1 MTTFMSFHPDIELSR
16 GKCAQIAGC
25 SLCLQAMAG
34 PSEIFVFKDALIVL
48 GTAAVVAPVVHR
60 LKISPVLGFLVVGA
74 ALGPF
79 GLGRLAEHSRA
90 IAWLTVTGERQIAF
104 IADLGIVFLLFFI
117 GLELSMRRLITMRRL
132 VFGLGGLQ
140 STLSTVVI
148 SLAAVWLGQPPA
160 AALII
165 GACLALS
172 STAIVMELLSGQRRM
187 MSTTGR
193 TSFAI
198 LLAQDLAVV
207 PLLFLISALG
217 GHSEGNVA
225 QGIVI
230 ALIEAVV
237 AIGIIALV
245 GRLVLKPLFRLAAST
260 DNPEFFMAATLLI
273 AVGSGVIAAYAGLSM
288 ALGAFIAGL
297 LLAETE
303 YRRAVEAMIDPF
315 RGLLLGVFFF
325 SVGMHIDL
333 SFIWREPL
341 LVIGGFAAMMIAK
354 SVLIAPLCRL
364 FGVPWAA
371 SVETA
376 LLLAPGGEFAFIGIG
391 LATQFGLIDAGIAA
405 ALLAVVSLTMATLP
419 FVSLIARRAAQR
431 VARDAPATALPPD
444 DHAKRVIVVGHG
456 RVGQLVCDMLDRH
469 QIPYIAADRD
479 APRVERWRKLGR
491 PVYFGDASNPLF
503 LQRCGIDEAVGVI
516 VTIDTA
522 AVDDVVRAVR
532 ARRPDVM
539 IVARAHDAQHARH
552 LYTLA
557 VTDTVPET
565 IEASLQ
571 LAESAL
577 VGIGVPMGLV
587 IASIHERRE
596 QFRHELQAAAGG
608 TASMT
613 EQIRRARRDR
623 AAKT

>member
-1 MTTFMSFHPDIELSR
+1 
-16 GKCAQIAGC
+16 
-25 SLCLQAMAG
+25 MAG
-34 PSEIFVFKDALIVL
+34 PSDIYAFKDALIVL

-74 ALGPF
+74 ALGPY
-79 GLGRLAEHSRA
+79 GLGRLADYSRA
-90 IAWLTVTGERQIAF
+90 IDWLTVTGERQIAF

-117 GLELSMRRLITMRRL
+117 GLELSMRRMITMRRL

-140 STLSTVVI
+140 VVLSALAI
-148 SLAAVWLGQPPA
+148 SLAAFWLGQPAA

-165 GACLALS
+165 GTCLALS

-217 GHSEGNVA
+217 GQSEGSVVQGVIVA
-225 QGIVI
+225 VVEALLAVAVI
-230 ALIEAVV
+230 AV
-237 AIGIIALV
+237 V
-245 GRLVLKPLFRLAAST
+245 GRVILKPLFRLAAST

-273 AVGSGVIAAYAGLSM
+273 AVGSGVIAAFAGLSM

-333 SFIWREPL
+333 SFIWREPV
-341 LVIGGFAAMMIAK
+341 LVIGGFVAMM
-354 SVLIAPLCRL
+354 VLKTTLLVPLCRL
-364 FGVPWAA
+364 FGVSWAA
-371 SVETA
+371 SVETG

-391 LATQFGLIDAGIAA
+391 LAAQFGLVESGVAAGV
-405 ALLAVVSLTMATLP
+405 LAVVSLTMGTLP
-419 FVSLIARRAAQR
+419 FVSLFARRTAQR
-431 VARDAPATALPPD
+431 VAKQATGNAPAPQLPPS

-456 RVGQLVCDMLDRH
+456 RVGQLVCDLLDKH
-469 QIPYIAADRD
+469 EISYIAADRD
-479 APRVERWRKLGR
+479 AARVERWRKLGR
-491 PVYFGDASNPLF
+491 AVYFGDASNPLF
-503 LQRCGIDEAVGVI
+503 LQRCGIDEATGVI

-532 ARRPDVM
+532 ARRSDVM

-577 VGIGVPMGLV
+577 VGLGVPMGLV

-596 QFRHELQAAAGG
+596 LVRNELQAAAGG

-613 EQIRRARRDR
+613 EQIRRARRD
-623 AAKT
+623 KVGKP

>member
-1 MTTFMSFHPDIELSR
+1 
-16 GKCAQIAGC
+16 
-25 SLCLQAMAG
+25 MAG
-34 PSEIFVFKDALIVL
+34 TNELFVFKDVLILL

-60 LKISPVLGFLVVGA
+60 LKISPVLGFLLVGA
-74 ALGPF
+74 TLGPH

-90 IAWLTVTGERQIAF
+90 IDWLTVTGERQIAF

-117 GLELSMRRLITMRRL
+117 GLELSMRRLLTMRRL

-140 STLSTVVI
+140 I
-148 SLAAVWLGQPPA
+148 FLAALAIGLGALWLGQPGA

-165 GACLALS
+165 GFCLALS

-193 TSFAI
+193 TSFAV

-207 PLLFLISALG
+207 PLLFLIGVLG
-217 GHSEGNVA
+217 GHEEGSSVV
-225 QGIVI
+225 QG
-230 ALIEAVV
+230 AVV
-237 AIGIIALV
+237 AVVEAALAIGAIAVV
-245 GRLVLKPLFRLAAST
+245 GRVVLKPLFRLAAGT
-260 DNPEFFMAATLLI
+260 DNPEFFLAATLLI
-273 AVGSGVIAAYAGLSM
+273 SVGSGVVAAYAGLSM

-333 SFIWREPL
+333 GFIWHQPL
-341 LVIGGFAAMMIAK
+341 LVAAAFVGMIVAK
-354 SVLIAPLCRL
+354 TVLLAPLCRL

-371 SVETA
+371 SVETS

-391 LATQFGLIDAGIAA
+391 LAAQVGLVAGDVAA
-405 ALLAVVSLTMATLP
+405 GVLAVVSLTMATLP
-419 FVSLIARRAAQR
+419 FVALFARRAGHAFAKQASSDP
-431 VARDAPATALPPD
+431 VFTVLPPD
-444 DHAKRVIVVGHG
+444 DHARRVIVVGHG
-456 RVGQLVCDMLDRH
+456 RVGQLVCDLLEKH
-469 QIPYIAADRD
+469 AIAYIACDRD
-479 APRVERWRKLGR
+479 TVLVERWRRLGR
-491 PVYFGDASNPLF
+491 PLYFGDASNPLF
-503 LQRCGIDEAVGVI
+503 LRRCGVDEAVGVI
-516 VTIDTA
+516 VTLDTA
-522 AVDDVVRAVR
+522 AVDDVVKAVR

-552 LYTLA
+552 LYTLG

-577 VGIGVPMGLV
+577 VGLGVPMGLV

-596 QFRHELQAAAGG
+596 TVRRELQAAAGS
-608 TASMT
+608 AAVLT
-613 EQIRRARRDR
+613 EQIRQARRDR
-623 AAKT
+623 AARP

>member
-1 MTTFMSFHPDIELSR
+1 MLR
-16 GKCAQIAGC
+16 
-25 SLCLQAMAG
+25 AMAG
-34 PSEIFVFKDALIVL
+34 TNELFVFKDVLILL

-60 LKISPVLGFLVVGA
+60 LKISPVLGFLLVGA
-74 ALGPF
+74 TLGPH

-90 IAWLTVTGERQIAF
+90 IDWLTVTGERQIAF

-117 GLELSMRRLITMRRL
+117 GLELSMRRLLTMRRL

-140 STLSTVVI
+140 I
-148 SLAAVWLGQPPA
+148 FLAALAIGLGALWLGQPGA

-165 GACLALS
+165 GFCLALS

-193 TSFAI
+193 TSFAV

-207 PLLFLISALG
+207 PLLFLIGVLG
-217 GHSEGNVA
+217 GHEEGSSVV
-225 QGIVI
+225 QG
-230 ALIEAVV
+230 AVV
-237 AIGIIALV
+237 AVVEAALAIGAIAVV
-245 GRLVLKPLFRLAAST
+245 GRVVLKPLFRLAAGT

-273 AVGSGVIAAYAGLSM
+273 SVGSGVVAAYAGLSM

-333 SFIWREPL
+333 GFIWHQPL
-341 LVIGGFAAMMIAK
+341 LVAAAFVGMIVAK
-354 SVLIAPLCRL
+354 TVLLAPLCRL

-371 SVETA
+371 SVETS

-391 LATQFGLIDAGIAA
+391 LAAQVGLVAGDVAA
-405 ALLAVVSLTMATLP
+405 GVLAVVSLTMATLP
-419 FVSLIARRAAQR
+419 FVALFARRAGHAFAKQASSDP
-431 VARDAPATALPPD
+431 VFTVLPPD
-444 DHAKRVIVVGHG
+444 DHARRVIVVGHG
-456 RVGQLVCDMLDRH
+456 RVGQLVCDLLEKH
-469 QIPYIAADRD
+469 AIAYIACDRD
-479 APRVERWRKLGR
+479 TVLVERWRRLGR
-491 PVYFGDASNPLF
+491 PLYFGDASNPLF
-503 LQRCGIDEAVGVI
+503 LRRCGVDEAVGVI
-516 VTIDTA
+516 VTLDTA
-522 AVDDVVRAVR
+522 AVDDVVKAVR

-552 LYTLA
+552 LYTLG

-577 VGIGVPMGLV
+577 VGLGVPMGLV

-596 QFRHELQAAAGG
+596 TVRRELQAAAGS
-608 TASMT
+608 AAVLT
-613 EQIRRARRDR
+613 EQIRQARRDR
-623 AAKT
+623 AARP

>member
-1 MTTFMSFHPDIELSR
+1 MLR
-16 GKCAQIAGC
+16 
-25 SLCLQAMAG
+25 AMAG
-34 PSEIFVFKDALIVL
+34 TTEIFVFKDALIVL

-60 LKISPVLGFLVVGA
+60 LKISPILGFLVVGA
-74 ALGPF
+74 ALGPH
-79 GLGRLAEHSRA
+79 GLGRLAEYSRA
-90 IAWLTVTGERQIAF
+90 IDWFTVTGERQIAF

-117 GLELSMRRLITMRRL
+117 GLELSMRRLLTMRRL

-140 STLSTVVI
+140 VLLTALPI
-148 SLAAVWLGQPPA
+148 GLGAWWLGQPAA

-165 GACLALS
+165 GTCLALS

-207 PLLFLISALG
+207 PLLLLISALG
-217 GHSEGNVA
+217 GHEAGASVM
-225 QGIVI
+225 QGVVLALVEAVI
-230 ALIEAVV
+230 AIGVI
-237 AIGIIALV
+237 AIV
-245 GRLVLKPLFRLAAST
+245 GRVVLKPLFRLASGT

-273 AVGSGVIAAYAGLSM
+273 SVGSGVIAAYAGLSM

-333 SFIWREPL
+333 GFIWREPL
-341 LVIGGFAAMMIAK
+341 LVAGAFVGMIMAK
-354 SVLIAPLCRL
+354 TVLLAPLCRL
-364 FGVPWAA
+364 FGVSWAA
-371 SVETA
+371 SVETS

-391 LATQFGLIDAGIAA
+391 LAVQVGLVKGDAA
-405 ALLAVVSLTMATLP
+405 AGVLAVVSLTMALLP
-419 FVSLIARRAAQR
+419 FVALFARRAGHRFAKE
-431 VARDAPATALPPD
+431 VSPDPLFTVLPPD
-444 DHAKRVIVVGHG
+444 DHAKRVLVVGHG
-456 RVGQLVCDMLDRH
+456 RVGQLVCDLLEKHD
-469 QIPYIAADRD
+469 IAYIAADRD
-479 APRVERWRKLGR
+479 TALVERWRTLGR
-491 PVYFGDASNPLF
+491 PLYYGDAANPLF
-503 LQRCGIDEAVGVI
+503 LKRCGIDEALGVI
-516 VTIDTA
+516 VTLDTA

-552 LYTLA
+552 LYTLR

-577 VGIGVPMGLV
+577 VGLGVPMGLV
-587 IASIHERRE
+587 IATIHERRE
-596 QFRHELQAAAGG
+596 AVRHELQAAAGS
-608 TASMT
+608 TSSIT
-613 EQIRRARRDR
+613 ERIRQARRDR
-623 AAKT
+623 PSRS

>member
-1 MTTFMSFHPDIELSR
+1 ML
-16 GKCAQIAGC
+16 
-25 SLCLQAMAG
+25 LAMAG
-34 PSEIFVFKDALIVL
+34 TSELFVFKDVLILL

-60 LKISPVLGFLVVGA
+60 LKISPVLGFLLVGA
-74 ALGPF
+74 VLGPH

-90 IAWLTVTGERQIAF
+90 VDWFTVTGERQIAF

-117 GLELSMRRLITMRRL
+117 GLELSMRRLLTMRRL

-140 STLSTVVI
+140 I
-148 SLAAVWLGQPPA
+148 FLAALAIGLGALWLGQPGA

-165 GACLALS
+165 GFCLALS

-193 TSFAI
+193 TSFAV

-217 GHSEGNVA
+217 GHQQGSSLVEGAFLAAVEA
-225 QGIVI
+225 
-230 ALIEAVV
+230 AL
-237 AIGIIALV
+237 AIGAIAVV
-245 GRLVLKPLFRLAAST
+245 GRLVLKPLFRLAAGT
-260 DNPEFFMAATLLI
+260 DNPEFFMAATLLMS
-273 AVGSGVIAAYAGLSM
+273 VGSGVVTAYAGLSM

-333 SFIWREPL
+333 AFIWHQPL
-341 LVIGGFAAMMIAK
+341 LVAAAFVGMIVAK
-354 SVLIAPLCRL
+354 TVLLAPLCRL

-371 SVETA
+371 SVETS

-391 LATQFGLIDAGIAA
+391 LAAQVGLVAADVAAGV
-405 ALLAVVSLTMATLP
+405 LAVVSLTMATLP
-419 FVSLIARRAAQR
+419 FIALFARRAGHAFAKE
-431 VARDAPATALPPD
+431 VSADPVFTVLPPS

-456 RVGQLVCDMLDRH
+456 RVGQLVCDLLEKHD
-469 QIPYIAADRD
+469 IAYIAADRD
-479 APRVERWRKLGR
+479 TALVGRWRQLGR
-491 PVYFGDASNPLF
+491 PLYYGDASKPLF
-503 LQRCGIDEAVGVI
+503 LQRCGVDEALGVI
-516 VTIDTA
+516 VTLDTA

-552 LYTLA
+552 LYTLG

-577 VGIGVPMGLV
+577 VGLGVPMGLV

-596 QFRHELQAAAGG
+596 TVRRELQAAAGS
-608 TASMT
+608 AAALT
-613 EQIRRARRDR
+613 EQIRQARRDR
-623 AAKT
+623 AARP

>member
-1 MTTFMSFHPDIELSR
+1 
-16 GKCAQIAGC
+16 
-25 SLCLQAMAG
+25 MAG
-34 PSEIFVFKDALIVL
+34 PAEIFVFKDALIVL
-48 GTAAVVAPVVHR
+48 GTAAIVAPVVHR
-60 LKISPVLGFLVVGA
+60 LKISPILGFLVVGA
-74 ALGPF
+74 LLGPY
-79 GLGRLAEHSRA
+79 GLGQLADYSRA
-90 IAWLTVTGERQIAF
+90 IDWLTVTGEKQIAF

-117 GLELSMRRLITMRRL
+117 GLELSMRRMITMRRL

-140 STLSTVVI
+140 VGLTAITLSLGALWI
-148 SLAAVWLGQPPA
+148 GQPPA

-165 GACLALS
+165 GAFLALS

-198 LLAQDLAVV
+198 LIAQDLAVV

-217 GHSEGNVA
+217 GNSEGSVV
-225 QGIVI
+225 QGVVI
-230 ALIEAVV
+230 ALVEAAIAVGVIAVV
-237 AIGIIALV
+237 
-245 GRLVLKPLFRLAAST
+245 GRVVLKPLFRLAAGT

-273 AVGSGVIAAYAGLSM
+273 AVGSGVIASAAGLSM

-333 SFIWREPL
+333 GFIWREPL
-341 LVIGGFAAMMIAK
+341 LVAGGFLAMIVAK
-354 SVLIAPLCRL
+354 TLLLAPLCRL
-364 FGVPWAA
+364 FGVPW
-371 SVETA
+371 STSMETS

-391 LATQFGLIDAGIAA
+391 LATQLGLVDSGIAA
-405 ALLAVVSLTMATLP
+405 GVLAVVSLTMGTLP
-419 FVSLIARRAAQR
+419 FIALAARRIHKKL
-431 VARDAPATALPPD
+431 DAEAPSSRPSSTLLPPD
-444 DHAKRVIVVGHG
+444 DHTKRVIVVGHG
-456 RVGQLVCDMLDRH
+456 RVGQLVCDLLDKH
-469 QIPYIAADRD
+469 KIPYLATDKDVAL
-479 APRVERWRKLGR
+479 VERWHNLGR
-491 PVYFGDASNPLF
+491 PIYYGDASNPIY
-503 LQRCGIDEAVGVI
+503 LQRCGIDEAAGVI

-522 AVDDVVRAVR
+522 VVDDVVRAVR

-552 LYTLA
+552 LYTLD

-571 LAESAL
+571 LAETAL
-577 VGIGVPMGLV
+577 VGLGVPMGLV

-596 QFRHELQAAAGG
+596 TVRRELQSAAG
-608 TASMT
+608 TTSLLT
-613 EQIRRARRDR
+613 EQIRQARQSARRDR
-623 AAKT
+623 KPKS

>member
-1 MTTFMSFHPDIELSR
+1 
-16 GKCAQIAGC
+16 
-25 SLCLQAMAG
+25 MAG
-34 PSEIFVFKDALIVL
+34 PSDIYVFKDALIVL

-60 LKISPVLGFLVVGA
+60 LKISPVLGFMVVGA
-74 ALGPF
+74 ALGPY
-79 GLGRLAEHSRA
+79 GLGRLADFSRA
-90 IAWLTVTGERQIAF
+90 IDWMTVTGERQIAF

-117 GLELSMRRLITMRRL
+117 GLELSMRRMITMRRL

-140 STLSTVVI
+140 VVLSAIVI
-148 SLAAVWLGQPPA
+148 SLAALWLGQPAA

-165 GACLALS
+165 GTCLALS

-217 GHSEGNVA
+217 GHSEGSVIQGVVVA
-225 QGIVI
+225 VVEAVLAVAVI
-230 ALIEAVV
+230 AV
-237 AIGIIALV
+237 V

-273 AVGSGVIAAYAGLSM
+273 AVGSGVIAAFAGLSM

-333 SFIWREPL
+333 SFIWREPV
-341 LVIGGFAAMMIAK
+341 LVIGGFLAMMVAK
-354 SVLIAPLCRL
+354 TLLLVPLCRF

-371 SVETA
+371 SVETS

-391 LATQFGLIDAGIAA
+391 LASQFGLVQPGVAAGV
-405 ALLAVVSLTMATLP
+405 LAVVSLTMGTLP
-419 FVSLIARRAAQR
+419 FVSLFARRAAQR
-431 VARDAPATALPPD
+431 VAKQVTGDAPATPLPPA

-456 RVGQLVCDMLDRH
+456 RVGQLVCDLLDRH
-469 QIPYIAADRD
+469 QISYIAADHD
-479 APRVERWRKLGR
+479 AVRVERWRKLGR
-491 PVYFGDASNPLF
+491 PVYFGDASNSLF
-503 LQRCGIDEAVGVI
+503 LQRCGIDEATGVI

-577 VGIGVPMGLV
+577 VGLGVPMGLV

-596 QFRHELQAAAGG
+596 QVRNELQAAAGG
-608 TASMT
+608 TGSMSAR
-613 EQIRRARRDR
+613 IRDARREK
-623 AAKT
+623 AAKP

>member
-1 MTTFMSFHPDIELSR
+1 
-16 GKCAQIAGC
+16 
-25 SLCLQAMAG
+25 MAG
-34 PSEIFVFKDALIVL
+34 PSDIYVFKDALIVL

-74 ALGPF
+74 ALGPH
-79 GLGRLAEHSRA
+79 GLGRLADYSRA
-90 IAWLTVTGERQIAF
+90 IDWLTVTGERQIAF

-117 GLELSMRRLITMRRL
+117 GLELSMRRMITMRRL

-140 STLSTVVI
+140 VVLSAIVI
-148 SLAAVWLGQPPA
+148 SLAALWLGQPAA

-165 GACLALS
+165 GTCLALS

-217 GHSEGNVA
+217 GHSEGSVV
-225 QGIVI
+225 QGVI
-230 ALIEAVV
+230 IAVV
-237 AIGIIALV
+237 EAAVAVAVIALV
-245 GRLVLKPLFRLAAST
+245 GRVVLKPLFRLAAST

-273 AVGSGVIAAYAGLSM
+273 AVGSGVIAAFAGLSM

-333 SFIWREPL
+333 SFIWREPV
-341 LVIGGFAAMMIAK
+341 LVIGGFIAMMIAK
-354 SVLIAPLCRL
+354 TVLLVPLCRL

-371 SVETA
+371 SVEA
-376 LLLAPGGEFAFIGIG
+376 SLLLAPGGEFAFIGIG
-391 LATQFGLIDAGIAA
+391 LAVQVGLVEPGVAAGV
-405 ALLAVVSLTMATLP
+405 LAVVSLTMGTLP
-419 FVSLIARRAAQR
+419 FVSLFARRAAQR
-431 VARDAPATALPPD
+431 VAQQVTGDGPATQLPPAD
-444 DHAKRVIVVGHG
+444 QAKRVIVVGHG
-456 RVGQLVCDMLDRH
+456 RVGQLVCDLLDKH
-469 QIPYIAADRD
+469 EISYIAADRD
-479 APRVERWRKLGR
+479 AVRVERWRKLGR
-491 PVYFGDASNPLF
+491 AVYFGDASNSLF
-503 LQRCGIDEAVGVI
+503 LQRCGLDEATGVI

-577 VGIGVPMGLV
+577 VGLGVPMGLV

-596 QFRHELQAAAGG
+596 LVRNELQAAAGG

-613 EQIRRARRDR
+613 DQIRRARRDK
-623 AAKT
+623 AAKP

>member
-1 MTTFMSFHPDIELSR
+1 MLVV
-16 GKCAQIAGC
+16 
-25 SLCLQAMAG
+25 MAG
-34 PSEIFVFKDALIVL
+34 SNEIVVFKDALILL
-48 GTAAVVAPVVHR
+48 GTAAVVAPIVHR
-60 LKISPVLGFLVVGA
+60 LKVSPVLGFLVVGA
-74 ALGPF
+74 ALGPH

-90 IAWLTVTGERQIAF
+90 IDWLTVTGERQIAF

-117 GLELSMRRLITMRRL
+117 GLEVSMRRLLTMRRL
-132 VFGLGGLQ
+132 VFALGGLQ
-140 STLSTVVI
+140 TSLTAVGI
-148 SLAAVWLGQPPA
+148 SLAALWLGQPPA

-193 TSFAI
+193 TSFSI

-207 PLLFLISALG
+207 PLLLLIGALSG
-217 GHSEGNVA
+217 QVGSSVL
-225 QGIVI
+225 QGIAV
-230 ALIEAVV
+230 ALIEAAV
-237 AIGIIALV
+237 AIGVIAV
-245 GRLVLKPLFRLAAST
+245 IGRLVLKPLFRLAAGT

-325 SVGMHIDL
+325 SVGMHVDL
-333 SFIWREPL
+333 GFIWREPL
-341 LVIGGFAAMMIAK
+341 MVAAAFFAMIVGK
-354 SVLIAPLCRL
+354 TILLAPLCRF

-371 SVETA
+371 SIETS

-391 LATQFGLIDAGIAA
+391 LATQFHLVDGDVAAGV
-405 ALLAVVSLTMATLP
+405 LAVVSLTMMTLP
-419 FVSLIARRAAQR
+419 FIALLARRAGR
-431 VARDAPATALPPD
+431 RLENTTPSDPLITEPPPE
-444 DHAKRVIVVGHG
+444 DHARRVIVVGHG
-456 RVGQLVCDMLDRH
+456 RVGQLVCDLLEQH
-469 QIPYIAADRD
+469 QLAYFATDRD
-479 APRVERWRKLGR
+479 AAVVQRWRRLGR
-491 PVYFGDASNPLF
+491 PIFYGDASNPLF
-503 LQRCGIDEAVGVI
+503 LKSCGLDEATGVI
-516 VTIDTA
+516 VTLDTA
-522 AVDDVVRAVR
+522 VVDDVVRAVR

-552 LYTLA
+552 LYTLG

-577 VGIGVPMGLV
+577 VGLGVPMGLV

-596 QFRHELQAAAGG
+596 KVRRELQAAAG
-608 TASMT
+608 TASLLT
-613 EQIRRARRDR
+613 EQIRQARQTARHDR
-623 AAKT
+623 PPKS

>member
-1 MTTFMSFHPDIELSR
+1 MFAP
-16 GKCAQIAGC
+16 
-25 SLCLQAMAG
+25 MAG

-48 GTAAVVAPVVHR
+48 GTAAIVAPVVHR

-74 ALGPF
+74 LLGPY
-79 GLGRLAEHSRA
+79 GLGQLADYSRA
-90 IAWLTVTGERQIAF
+90 IDWLTVTGEKQIAF

-117 GLELSMRRLITMRRL
+117 GMELSMRRMITMRRL
-132 VFGLGGLQ
+132 VFGLGMSQVIL
-140 STLSTVVI
+140 TALVI
-148 SLAAVWLGQPPA
+148 SLGALWLGQPPA

-165 GACLALS
+165 GSCLALS

-193 TSFAI
+193 TSFTI

-217 GHSEGNVA
+217 GHSEGAVLQGVVVA
-225 QGIVI
+225 LVEAFVAVGVI
-230 ALIEAVV
+230 AV
-237 AIGIIALV
+237 V

-273 AVGSGVIAAYAGLSM
+273 AVGSGVIASAAGLSM

-333 SFIWREPL
+333 GFIWREPL
-341 LVIGGFAAMMIAK
+341 LVAGGFLAMIVAK
-354 SVLIAPLCRL
+354 TLLLAPLCRL
-364 FGVPWAA
+364 FGVPW
-371 SVETA
+371 STSMETS

-391 LATQFGLIDAGIAA
+391 LATQLRLIDSGVAAGV
-405 ALLAVVSLTMATLP
+405 LAVVSLTMGTLP
-419 FVSLIARRAAQR
+419 FVALAARRIHKR
-431 VARDAPATALPPD
+431 LDAEAPSRPSSTVLPPD
-444 DHAKRVIVVGHG
+444 DHTKRVIVVGHG
-456 RVGQLVCDMLDRH
+456 RVGQLVCDLLDKH
-469 QIPYIAADRD
+469 EIAYLATDKD
-479 APRVERWRKLGR
+479 VALVERWRNLGR
-491 PVYFGDASNPLF
+491 PIYYGDASNPIY
-503 LQRCGIDEAVGVI
+503 LQRCGIDEATGVI

-522 AVDDVVRAVR
+522 VVDDVVR

-552 LYTLA
+552 LYTLR

-577 VGIGVPMGLV
+577 VGLGVPMGLV

-596 QFRHELQAAAGG
+596 TVRQELQAAAG
-608 TASMT
+608 TASLLT
-613 EQIRRARRDR
+613 EQIRLARRTARRDR
-623 AAKT
+623 NSKS

>member
-1 MTTFMSFHPDIELSR
+1 
-16 GKCAQIAGC
+16 
-25 SLCLQAMAG
+25 MAG
-34 PSEIFVFKDALIVL
+34 PADIYAFKDALIVL

-74 ALGPF
+74 ALGPY
-79 GLGRLAEHSRA
+79 GLGRLADYSRA
-90 IAWLTVTGERQIAF
+90 IDWLTVTGEKQIAF

-117 GLELSMRRLITMRRL
+117 GLELSMRRMITMRRL

-140 STLSTVVI
+140 VVLSALVI
-148 SLAAVWLGQPPA
+148 GMAAFWLGQPAA

-165 GACLALS
+165 GTCLALS

-207 PLLFLISALG
+207 PLLFLVSALG
-217 GHSEGNVA
+217 GHSEGSII
-225 QGIVI
+225 QGVVV
-230 ALIEAVV
+230 AVV
-237 AIGIIALV
+237 EALLAIAVIALV
-245 GRLVLKPLFRLAAST
+245 GRVILKPLFRLAAST

-273 AVGSGVIAAYAGLSM
+273 AVGSGVIAAFAGLSM

-333 SFIWREPL
+333 SFIWREPV
-341 LVIGGFAAMMIAK
+341 LVLGGFAAMM
-354 SVLIAPLCRL
+354 VLKTALLVPLCRL
-364 FGVPWAA
+364 FGISWAA
-371 SVETA
+371 SVETG

-391 LATQFGLIDAGIAA
+391 LAAQLGLVDPGVAAGV
-405 ALLAVVSLTMATLP
+405 LAVVSLTMGTLP
-419 FVSLIARRAAQR
+419 FVSLFARRAAQR
-431 VARDAPATALPPD
+431 VAQQVTGDAPATQLPPS
-444 DHAKRVIVVGHG
+444 DHARRVIVVGHG
-456 RVGQLVCDMLDRH
+456 RVGQLVCDQLEKH
-469 QIPYIAADRD
+469 GISYIAADRD
-479 APRVERWRKLGR
+479 AARVERWRKLGR
-491 PVYFGDASNPLF
+491 PVYFGDASNALF
-503 LQRCGIDEAVGVI
+503 LQRCGIDEATGVI
-516 VTIDTA
+516 VTLDTA

-532 ARRPDVM
+532 ARRTDVM
-539 IVARAHDAQHARH
+539 IVARAHDAEHARH

-557 VTDTVPET
+557 VTDAVPET

-577 VGIGVPMGLV
+577 VGLGVPMGLV

-596 QFRHELQAAAGG
+596 QVRNELQAAAGG

-613 EQIRRARRDR
+613 EQIRRARRD
-623 AAKT
+623 KVGKP

>member
-1 MTTFMSFHPDIELSR
+1 
-16 GKCAQIAGC
+16 
-25 SLCLQAMAG
+25 MAG
-34 PSEIFVFKDALIVL
+34 PSDIYVFKDALIVL
-48 GTAAVVAPVVHR
+48 GTAAVVAPVVKR
-60 LKISPVLGFLVVGA
+60 LRISPVLGFLVVGA
-74 ALGPF
+74 ALGPH
-79 GLGRLAEHSRA
+79 GLGRLADYSRA
-90 IAWLTVTGERQIAF
+90 IDWLTVTGEKQIAF

-140 STLSTVVI
+140 VVLSAAVI
-148 SLAAVWLGQPPA
+148 SLVALWLGQPAA

-165 GACLALS
+165 GSCLALS

-207 PLLFLISALG
+207 PLLFLVSALG
-217 GHSEGNVA
+217 GHSEGSVVQGVIVA
-225 QGIVI
+225 LVEAILAIAVI
-230 ALIEAVV
+230 AM
-237 AIGIIALV
+237 V

-273 AVGSGVIAAYAGLSM
+273 AVGSGVIASLAGLSM

-333 SFIWREPL
+333 SFIWREPV
-341 LVIGGFAAMMIAK
+341 LVIGGFMAMMAAK
-354 SVLIAPLCRL
+354 TALLVPLCRL
-364 FGVPWAA
+364 FGVPWAG
-371 SVETA
+371 SVETG

-391 LATQFGLIDAGIAA
+391 LAAQFNLVDPGVAAGV
-405 ALLAVVSLTMATLP
+405 LAVVSLTMGTLP
-419 FVSLIARRAAQR
+419 FVSLFARRAAQR
-431 VARDAPATALPPD
+431 VAKQVTGDAPATQLPPS

-456 RVGQLVCDMLDRH
+456 RVGQLVCDLLDKH
-469 QIPYIAADRD
+469 EISYIAADRD
-479 APRVERWRKLGR
+479 AARVERWRKLGR
-491 PVYFGDASNPLF
+491 PVYFGDASNSLF
-503 LQRCGIDEAVGVI
+503 LQRCGIDEATGVI

-539 IVARAHDAQHARH
+539 IVARAHDAQHALH

-577 VGIGVPMGLV
+577 VGLGVPMGLV

-596 QFRHELQAAAGG
+596 QVRNELQAAAGG
-608 TASMT
+608 TGSMT
-613 EQIRRARRDR
+613 AQIRRARRE
-623 AAKT
+623 KGVKQ

>member
-1 MTTFMSFHPDIELSR
+1 
-16 GKCAQIAGC
+16 
-25 SLCLQAMAG
+25 MAG
-34 PSEIFVFKDALIVL
+34 PSDIYVFKDALIVL

-74 ALGPF
+74 ALGPH
-79 GLGRLAEHSRA
+79 GLGRLADYSRA
-90 IAWLTVTGERQIAF
+90 IDWLTVTGERQIAF

-117 GLELSMRRLITMRRL
+117 GLELSMRRLVTMRRL
-132 VFGLGGLQ
+132 VFGLGGAQ
-140 STLSTVVI
+140 VVLSAAVI
-148 SLAAVWLGQPPA
+148 SLVALWLGQPA
-160 AALII
+160 AASLII
-165 GACLALS
+165 GTCLALS

-217 GHSEGNVA
+217 GHSEGSVVQGVIVA
-225 QGIVI
+225 MV
-230 ALIEAVV
+230 EAVLAV
-237 AIGIIALV
+237 AVIALV
-245 GRLVLKPLFRLAAST
+245 GRLVLKPLFRLAANT

-273 AVGSGVIAAYAGLSM
+273 AVGSGVIAAFAGLSM

-333 SFIWREPL
+333 GFIWREPV
-341 LVIGGFAAMMIAK
+341 LVIGGFIAMMMAK
-354 SVLIAPLCRL
+354 TALLVPLCRL

-371 SVETA
+371 SVETS

-391 LATQFGLIDAGIAA
+391 LAAQFGLVEPGVAAGV
-405 ALLAVVSLTMATLP
+405 LAVVSLTMGTLP
-419 FVSLIARRAAQR
+419 FVSLFARRAGRQ
-431 VARDAPATALPPD
+431 VAKQVTGDAPATQLPPA

-456 RVGQLVCDMLDRH
+456 RVGQLVCDLLDRH
-469 QIPYIAADRD
+469 EISYVAADHD
-479 APRVERWRKLGR
+479 AARVDRWRKLGR
-491 PVYFGDASNPLF
+491 PVYFGDASNSLF
-503 LQRCGIDEAVGVI
+503 LQRCGVDEATGVI

-577 VGIGVPMGLV
+577 VGLGVPMGLV

-596 QFRHELQAAAGG
+596 QVRNELQAAAGG
-608 TASMT
+608 TGSMT
-613 EQIRRARRDR
+613 AQIRRARREKAGR
-623 AAKT
+623 P

>member
-1 MTTFMSFHPDIELSR
+1 
-16 GKCAQIAGC
+16 
-25 SLCLQAMAG
+25 MAG
-34 PSEIFVFKDALIVL
+34 TNELFVFKDVLILL

-60 LKISPVLGFLVVGA
+60 IKISPVLGFLLVGA
-74 ALGPF
+74 VLGPH

-90 IAWLTVTGERQIAF
+90 IDWFTVTGERQIAF

-117 GLELSMRRLITMRRL
+117 GLELSMRRLLTMRRL

-140 STLSTVVI
+140 I
-148 SLAAVWLGQPPA
+148 FLAALAIGLGALWLGQPGA

-165 GACLALS
+165 GFCLALS

-193 TSFAI
+193 TSFAV

-207 PLLFLISALG
+207 PLLFLIGVLG
-217 GHSEGNVA
+217 GHEEGSSVV
-225 QGIVI
+225 QG
-230 ALIEAVV
+230 AVV
-237 AIGIIALV
+237 AVVEAALAIGAIAVV
-245 GRLVLKPLFRLAAST
+245 GRVVLKPLFRLAAGT

-273 AVGSGVIAAYAGLSM
+273 SVGSGVVAAYAGLSM

-325 SVGMHIDL
+325 SIGMHIDL
-333 SFIWREPL
+333 GFIWHQPL
-341 LVIGGFAAMMIAK
+341 LVAAAFVGMIVVK
-354 SVLIAPLCRL
+354 TVLLAPLCRL

-371 SVETA
+371 SVETS

-391 LATQFGLIDAGIAA
+391 LAAQVGLVAGDVAA
-405 ALLAVVSLTMATLP
+405 GVLAVVSLTMATLP
-419 FVSLIARRAAQR
+419 FAALFARRAGHAFAKQASSDP
-431 VARDAPATALPPD
+431 VFTVLPPD
-444 DHAKRVIVVGHG
+444 DHARRVIVVGHG
-456 RVGQLVCDMLDRH
+456 RVGQLVCDLLEKH
-469 QIPYIAADRD
+469 AIAYIACDRD
-479 APRVERWRKLGR
+479 TVLVERWRRLGR

-503 LQRCGIDEAVGVI
+503 LRRCGVDEALGVI
-516 VTIDTA
+516 VTLDTA
-522 AVDDVVRAVR
+522 AVDDVVKAVR

-552 LYTLA
+552 LYTLG

-577 VGIGVPMGLV
+577 VGLGVPMGLV

-596 QFRHELQAAAGG
+596 TVRRELQAAAGS
-608 TASMT
+608 AAVLT
-613 EQIRRARRDR
+613 EQIRQARRDR
-623 AAKT
+623 AARP

>member
-1 MTTFMSFHPDIELSR
+1 
-16 GKCAQIAGC
+16 
-25 SLCLQAMAG
+25 MAG
-34 PSEIFVFKDALIVL
+34 TSEIFVFKDALILL

-74 ALGPF
+74 ALGPH

-90 IAWLTVTGERQIAF
+90 IDWLTVTGERQISF

-117 GLELSMRRLITMRRL
+117 GLELSLRRLVTMRRL

-140 STLSTVVI
+140 AILSAVMI
-148 SLAAVWLGQPPA
+148 SLVGWRLGLPASAAI
-160 AALII
+160 II

-217 GHSEGNVA
+217 THAEGSVT
-225 QGIVI
+225 QGIVLALVEAAI
-230 ALIEAVV
+230 AIAV
-237 AIGIIALV
+237 IALV

-333 SFIWREPL
+333 SFIWHEPR
-341 LVIGGFAAMMIAK
+341 LVIGGFFALMIAK
-354 SVLIAPLCRL
+354 AVLLAPLCRM
-364 FGVPWAA
+364 FGVPWPA
-371 SVETA
+371 SVETG

-391 LATQFGLIDAGIAA
+391 LATQNELVDGRIAA
-405 ALLAVVSLTMATLP
+405 AVLAIVSLTMATLP
-419 FVSLIARRAAQR
+419 FMSLFARGAAQR
-431 VARDAPATALPPD
+431 LRQVSGEAAAPQQPPAD
-444 DHAKRVIVVGHG
+444 QVKRVIVVGHG
-456 RVGQLVCDMLDRH
+456 RVGQLVCDLLDEH
-469 QIPYIAADRD
+469 KIPYLAVDRD
-479 APRVERWRKLGR
+479 AAGVERWRQLGR

-503 LQRCGIDEAVGVI
+503 LQRCGVDEATGII
-516 VTIDTA
+516 VTIDTS

-532 ARRPDVM
+532 ARRSDVM
-539 IVARAHDAQHARH
+539 IIARAHDAQHARH
-552 LYTLA
+552 LYTLD

-577 VGIGVPMGLV
+577 VGLGVPMGLV

-596 QFRHELQAAAGG
+596 QVRNELQAAAGG
-608 TASMT
+608 TALLT
-613 EQIRRARRDR
+613 EQIRRARRER
-623 AAKT
+623 AAKP

>member
-1 MTTFMSFHPDIELSR
+1 
-16 GKCAQIAGC
+16 
-25 SLCLQAMAG
+25 MAG
-34 PSEIFVFKDALIVL
+34 PSDIYVFKDALIVL

-60 LKISPVLGFLVVGA
+60 LKISPVLGFMVVGA
-74 ALGPF
+74 ALGPY
-79 GLGRLAEHSRA
+79 GLGRLADFSRA
-90 IAWLTVTGERQIAF
+90 IDWLTVTGERQIAF

-117 GLELSMRRLITMRRL
+117 GLELSMRRMITMRCL

-140 STLSTVVI
+140 VVLSAVVI
-148 SLAAVWLGQPPA
+148 SLALYWLGQPAA

-165 GACLALS
+165 GTCLALS

-217 GHSEGNVA
+217 GHSEGSVIQGVIVA
-225 QGIVI
+225 VVEAVLAVAVI
-230 ALIEAVV
+230 AV
-237 AIGIIALV
+237 V
-245 GRLVLKPLFRLAAST
+245 GRVVLKPLFRLAAST

-273 AVGSGVIAAYAGLSM
+273 AVGSGVIAAMAGLSM

-341 LVIGGFAAMMIAK
+341 LVIGGFIAMMAAK
-354 SVLIAPLCRL
+354 TVLLLPLCRF

-371 SVETA
+371 SVETS

-391 LATQFGLIDAGIAA
+391 LATQFSLVQPGVAAGV
-405 ALLAVVSLTMATLP
+405 LAVVSLTMGTLP
-419 FVSLIARRAAQR
+419 FVSLFARRAARR
-431 VARDAPATALPPD
+431 VAKQVTGEAPATPLPPA
-444 DHAKRVIVVGHG
+444 DHEKRVIVVGHG
-456 RVGQLVCDMLDRH
+456 RVGQLVCDLLDKH
-469 QIPYIAADRD
+469 QISYIAADHD
-479 APRVERWRKLGR
+479 AVRVERWRKLGR
-491 PVYFGDASNPLF
+491 PIYFGDASNSLF
-503 LQRCGIDEAVGVI
+503 LQRCGIDEATGVI

-577 VGIGVPMGLV
+577 VGLGVPMGLV

-596 QFRHELQAAAGG
+596 EVRNELQAAAGG
-608 TASMT
+608 TGSMSAR
-613 EQIRRARRDR
+613 IRDARREK
-623 AAKT
+623 AAKP

>member
-1 MTTFMSFHPDIELSR
+1 
-16 GKCAQIAGC
+16 
-25 SLCLQAMAG
+25 MAG
-34 PSEIFVFKDALIVL
+34 PSEIFAFKDALIVL

-79 GLGRLAEHSRA
+79 GLGRLAEHSQA

-140 STLSTVVI
+140 CFISTLAI
-148 SLAAVWLGQPPA
+148 SLVALWLGQPPD

-230 ALIEAVV
+230 ALLEAVV
-237 AIGIIALV
+237 AVGIIALV
-245 GRLVLKPLFRLAAST
+245 GRVILKPLFRLAAST

-341 LVIGGFAAMMIAK
+341 LVVGGFVTMMIAK
-354 SVLIAPLCRL
+354 SLLLAPLCRL

-371 SVETA
+371 SVETS

-391 LATQFGLIDAGIAA
+391 LATTYGLIDSGVSAGV
-405 ALLAVVSLTMATLP
+405 LAVVSLTMGTLP
-419 FVSLIARRAAQR
+419 FVSLFARRAAQR
-431 VARDAPATALPPD
+431 VADEIASGTPATALPPD

-456 RVGQLVCDMLDRH
+456 RVGQLVCDMLDKH
-469 QIPYIAADRD
+469 EIAYVAADRD

-532 ARRPDVM
+532 SRRPDVM

-577 VGIGVPMGLV
+577 VGLGVPMGLV

-596 QFRHELQAAAGG
+596 LVRHELQAAAGG

-613 EQIRRARRDR
+613 DQIRRARRDR
-623 AAKT
+623 AAKP

>member
-1 MTTFMSFHPDIELSR
+1 
-16 GKCAQIAGC
+16 
-25 SLCLQAMAG
+25 MAG
-34 PSEIFVFKDALIVL
+34 PADIYAFKDALIVL

-74 ALGPF
+74 ALGPY
-79 GLGRLAEHSRA
+79 GLGRLADYSRA
-90 IAWLTVTGERQIAF
+90 IDWLTVTGEKQIAF

-117 GLELSMRRLITMRRL
+117 GLELSMRRMITMRRL

-140 STLSTVVI
+140 VVLSALVI
-148 SLAAVWLGQPPA
+148 GMAAFWLGQPAA

-165 GACLALS
+165 GTCLALS

-207 PLLFLISALG
+207 PLLFLVSALG
-217 GHSEGNVA
+217 GHSEGSII
-225 QGIVI
+225 QGVVV
-230 ALIEAVV
+230 AVV
-237 AIGIIALV
+237 EALLAIAVIALV
-245 GRLVLKPLFRLAAST
+245 GRVILKPLFRLAAST

-273 AVGSGVIAAYAGLSM
+273 AVGSGVIAAFAGLSM

-333 SFIWREPL
+333 SFIWREPV
-341 LVIGGFAAMMIAK
+341 LVLGGFAAMM
-354 SVLIAPLCRL
+354 VLKTALLVPLCRL
-364 FGVPWAA
+364 FGISWAA
-371 SVETA
+371 SVETG

-391 LATQFGLIDAGIAA
+391 LAAQLGLVAPGVAAGV
-405 ALLAVVSLTMATLP
+405 LAVVSLTMGALP
-419 FVSLIARRAAQR
+419 FVSLFARRAALR
-431 VARDAPATALPPD
+431 VAEQVTGEAPATQLPPS
-444 DHAKRVIVVGHG
+444 DHARRVLVVGHG
-456 RVGQLVCDMLDRH
+456 RVGQLVCDQLEKH
-469 QIPYIAADRD
+469 GISYIAADRD
-479 APRVERWRKLGR
+479 AGRVERWRKLGR
-491 PVYFGDASNPLF
+491 PVFFGDASNALF
-503 LQRCGIDEAVGVI
+503 LQRCGIDEATGVI
-516 VTIDTA
+516 VTLDTA

-539 IVARAHDAQHARH
+539 IVARAHDAEHARH

-557 VTDTVPET
+557 VTDAVPET

-577 VGIGVPMGLV
+577 VGLGVPMGSV

-596 QFRHELQAAAGG
+596 LVRNELQAAAGA

-613 EQIRRARRDR
+613 EQIRRARRDKVGK
-623 AAKT
+623 A

>member
-1 MTTFMSFHPDIELSR
+1 
-16 GKCAQIAGC
+16 
-25 SLCLQAMAG
+25 MAG
-34 PSEIFVFKDALIVL
+34 PAEVFVFKDALIVL

-60 LKISPVLGFLVVGA
+60 LKISPVLGFMVVGA
-74 ALGPF
+74 ALGPY
-79 GLGRLAEHSRA
+79 GLGRLADHSRA
-90 IAWLTVTGERQIAF
+90 IDWLTVTGERQIAF

-117 GLELSMRRLITMRRL
+117 GLELSMRRMITMRRL

-140 STLSTVVI
+140 GSLSALAI
-148 SLAAVWLGQPPA
+148 SSVALWLGQPPA

-217 GHSEGNVA
+217 GHAEGSVVQGVA
-225 QGIVI
+225 LALVEAAIAVAVI
-230 ALIEAVV
+230 AV
-237 AIGIIALV
+237 V
-245 GRLVLKPLFRLAAST
+245 GRVVLKPLFRLAAST

-273 AVGSGVIAAYAGLSM
+273 SVGSGVIAAYAGLSM

-333 SFIWREPL
+333 SFLWREPV
-341 LVIGGFAAMMIAK
+341 LVIGGFFAMMIAK
-354 SVLIAPLCRL
+354 TVILVPLCRL

-371 SVETA
+371 SVETS

-391 LATQFGLIDAGIAA
+391 LATQYGLIDSGVAAGV
-405 ALLAVVSLTMATLP
+405 LAVVSLTMGTLP
-419 FVSLIARRAAQR
+419 FVSLLARRAAQN
-431 VARDAPATALPPD
+431 VEMKVSGEPLPTELPPA
-444 DHAKRVIVVGHG
+444 DHARRVIVVGHG
-456 RVGQLVCDMLDRH
+456 RVGQLVCDLLDKH
-469 QIPYIAADRD
+469 EISYLAADRD
-479 APRVERWRKLGR
+479 AARVERWRKLGR
-491 PVYFGDASNPLF
+491 PIYFGDASNPLF
-503 LQRCGIDEAVGVI
+503 LQRCGIDEATGVI

-571 LAESAL
+571 LAESSL
-577 VGIGVPMGLV
+577 VGLGVPMGLV

-596 QFRHELQAAAGG
+596 QVRNELQAAAGG

-613 EQIRRARRDR
+613 EQIRRGRRDKI
-623 AAKT
+623 AKS

>member
-1 MTTFMSFHPDIELSR
+1 MLR
-16 GKCAQIAGC
+16 
-25 SLCLQAMAG
+25 AMAG
-34 PSEIFVFKDALIVL
+34 TSEIFVFKDALIVL

-60 LKISPVLGFLVVGA
+60 LKISPILGFLVVGA
-74 ALGPF
+74 ALGPH

-90 IAWLTVTGERQIAF
+90 IDWLTVTGERQIGF

-117 GLELSMRRLITMRRL
+117 GLELSMRRLLTMRRL

-140 STLSTVVI
+140 VVV
-148 SLAAVWLGQPPA
+148 AALPIGLGALWLGQPPA

-165 GACLALS
+165 GTCLALS

-217 GHSEGNVA
+217 GLAEGSSMA
-225 QGIVI
+225 QGVAVALVEAVI
-230 ALIEAVV
+230 AVGVIAVV
-237 AIGIIALV
+237 
-245 GRLVLKPLFRLAAST
+245 GRVVLKPLFRLAAGT
-260 DNPEFFMAATLLI
+260 DNPEFFMAAILLI
-273 AVGSGVIAAYAGLSM
+273 SVGSGVIAAYAGLSM

-333 SFIWREPL
+333 GFIWREPL
-341 LVIGGFAAMMIAK
+341 LVAAAFVAMLVAK
-354 SVLIAPLCRL
+354 TLLLAPLCRL

-371 SVETA
+371 TVETS

-391 LATQFGLIDAGIAA
+391 LAVQVGLVAADVAAGV
-405 ALLAVVSLTMATLP
+405 LAVVSLTMGVLP
-419 FVSLIARRAAQR
+419 FIALLARRAGHHFEKA
-431 VARDAPATALPPD
+431 VPPSPVFTVLPPD
-444 DHAKRVIVVGHG
+444 DHARRVLVVGHG
-456 RVGQLVCDMLDRH
+456 RVGRLVCDLLEKH
-469 QIPYIAADRD
+469 EVAYIAADRD
-479 APRVERWRKLGR
+479 TNLVERWRALGR
-491 PVYFGDASNPLF
+491 PLYYGDASNPLF
-503 LQRCGIDEAVGVI
+503 LKRCGIDEALGVI

-522 AVDDVVRAVR
+522 AVDDVVKAVR

-552 LYTLA
+552 LYTLR

-577 VGIGVPMGLV
+577 VGLGVPMGLV

-596 QFRHELQAAAGG
+596 AVRHELQAAAGS
-608 TASMT
+608 TSSIT
-613 EQIRRARRDR
+613 ERIRQARHDR
-623 AAKT
+623 PSRS

>member
-1 MTTFMSFHPDIELSR
+1 ML
-16 GKCAQIAGC
+16 A
-25 SLCLQAMAG
+25 AMAG
-34 PSEIFVFKDALIVL
+34 SSEIFVFKDALIIL

-60 LKISPVLGFLVVGA
+60 LKISPVLGFFAVGA
-74 ALGPF
+74 ALGPH
-79 GLGRLAEHSRA
+79 GLGRLADYSQA
-90 IAWLTVTGERQIAF
+90 IDWLTVTGEKQIAF

-117 GLELSMRRLITMRRL
+117 GLELSMRRLLTMRRL

-140 STLSTVVI
+140 TLLTTVVI
-148 SLAAVWLGQPPA
+148 SFGALWFGQPPA
-160 AALII
+160 AAVII

-172 STAIVMELLSGQRRM
+172 STALVMEVLSGQRRM

-193 TSFAI
+193 SSFAI

-207 PLLFLISALG
+207 PLLFLIGALG
-217 GHSEGNVA
+217 RAADSTSVA
-225 QGIVI
+225 QGVVI
-230 ALIEAVV
+230 ALVEAAV
-237 AIGIIALV
+237 AIAVIAVV
-245 GRLVLKPLFRLAAST
+245 GRLVLKPLFKLAAGT

-288 ALGAFIAGL
+288 ALGAFVAGL

-333 SFIWREPL
+333 GFIWREPL
-341 LVIGGFAAMMIAK
+341 LVLGGFLAMMAIK
-354 SVLIAPLCRL
+354 SVLLVPLCRL
-364 FGVPWAA
+364 FGVPLGA
-371 SVETA
+371 SVESG

-391 LATQFGLIDAGIAA
+391 LAVQVGLVAADVSAGI
-405 ALLAVVSLTMATLP
+405 LAVVSLSMATLP
-419 FVSLIARRAAQR
+419 FIALFARRFGQYF
-431 VARDAPATALPPD
+431 ARETPSDPLFTVLPPE

-456 RVGQLVCDMLDRH
+456 RVGQLVCGLLEEHD
-469 QIPYIAADRD
+469 IAYIAADRD
-479 APRVERWRKLGR
+479 TALVGRWRQLGR
-491 PVYFGDASNPLF
+491 PIYYGDASNPLF
-503 LQRCGIDEAVGVI
+503 LKRCGIDEATGVI
-516 VTIDTA
+516 VTLDTS

-552 LYTLA
+552 LYTLK

-577 VGIGVPMGLV
+577 VGLGVPMGLV

-596 QFRHELQAAAGG
+596 TVRRELQSAAGS
-608 TASMT
+608 ASSLT
-613 EQIRRARRDR
+613 EQIRQARRDR
-623 AAKT
+623 ASKS

>member
-1 MTTFMSFHPDIELSR
+1 
-16 GKCAQIAGC
+16 
-25 SLCLQAMAG
+25 MAG
-34 PSEIFVFKDALIVL
+34 TNEIFVFKDALIVL

-74 ALGPF
+74 ALGPH
-79 GLGRLAEHSRA
+79 GLGRLADNFRA
-90 IAWLTVTGERQIAF
+90 IDWLTVTGERQIAF

-117 GLELSMRRLITMRRL
+117 GLELSMRRMITMRRL

-140 STLSTVVI
+140 GFLSALAI
-148 SLAAVWLGQPPA
+148 SSAALWLGQPPA

-217 GHSEGNVA
+217 GQAEGSVV
-225 QGIVI
+225 QGVVLALFEAAIAVGVI
-230 ALIEAVV
+230 AV
-237 AIGIIALV
+237 V

-273 AVGSGVIAAYAGLSM
+273 AVGSGVVAAYAGLSM

-333 SFIWREPL
+333 SFIWREPA
-341 LVIGGFAAMMIAK
+341 LVIGGFFAMMAAK
-354 SVLIAPLCRL
+354 TMILVPLCRL
-364 FGVPWAA
+364 FGVPWAS
-371 SVETA
+371 SVETG

-391 LATQFGLIDAGIAA
+391 LATQYGLMDSGLAAG
-405 ALLAVVSLTMATLP
+405 LLAVVSLTMASLP
-419 FVSLIARRAAQR
+419 FVSLAARRAARRLEKQ
-431 VARDAPATALPPD
+431 ASDEAPSTPLPPG

-456 RVGQLVCDMLDRH
+456 RVGQLVCDLLDKH
-469 QIPYIAADRD
+469 GISYIAADND
-479 APRVERWRKLGR
+479 AQSVGRWRKLGR
-491 PVYFGDASNPLF
+491 PVFFGDASNPLF
-503 LQRCGIDEAVGVI
+503 LQRCGIDEATGVI

-522 AVDDVVRAVR
+522 VVDDVVRAVR

-577 VGIGVPMGLV
+577 VGLGVPMGLV

-596 QFRHELQAAAGG
+596 QVRAELQAAAGG

-613 EQIRRARRDR
+613 EQIRRARRD
-623 AAKT
+623 KPVKL

>member
-1 MTTFMSFHPDIELSR
+1 MFAP
-16 GKCAQIAGC
+16 
-25 SLCLQAMAG
+25 MAG

-48 GTAAVVAPVVHR
+48 GTAAIVAPVVHR

-74 ALGPF
+74 LLGPY
-79 GLGRLAEHSRA
+79 GLGQLADYSRA
-90 IAWLTVTGERQIAF
+90 IDWLTVTGEKQIAF

-117 GLELSMRRLITMRRL
+117 GMELSMRRMITMRRL
-132 VFGLGGLQ
+132 VFGLGMSQVIL
-140 STLSTVVI
+140 TALVI
-148 SLAAVWLGQPPA
+148 SLGALWLGQPPA

-165 GACLALS
+165 GSCLALS

-193 TSFAI
+193 TSFTI

-217 GHSEGNVA
+217 GHSEGAVLQGVVVA
-225 QGIVI
+225 LVEAFVAVGVI
-230 ALIEAVV
+230 AV
-237 AIGIIALV
+237 V

-273 AVGSGVIAAYAGLSM
+273 AVGSGVIASAAGLSM

-333 SFIWREPL
+333 GFIWREPL
-341 LVIGGFAAMMIAK
+341 LVAGGFLAMIVAK
-354 SVLIAPLCRL
+354 TLLLAPLCRL
-364 FGVPWAA
+364 FGVPW
-371 SVETA
+371 STSMETS

-391 LATQFGLIDAGIAA
+391 LATQLRLIDSGVAAGV
-405 ALLAVVSLTMATLP
+405 LAVVSLTMGTLP
-419 FVSLIARRAAQR
+419 FVALAARRIHKR
-431 VARDAPATALPPD
+431 LDAEAPSRPSSTVLPPD
-444 DHAKRVIVVGHG
+444 DHTKRVIVVGHG
-456 RVGQLVCDMLDRH
+456 RVGQLVCDLLDKH
-469 QIPYIAADRD
+469 EIAYLATDKD
-479 APRVERWRKLGR
+479 VALVERWRNLGR
-491 PVYFGDASNPLF
+491 PIYYGDASNPIY
-503 LQRCGIDEAVGVI
+503 LQRCGIDEATGVI

-522 AVDDVVRAVR
+522 VVDDVVRAVR

-552 LYTLA
+552 LYTLR

-577 VGIGVPMGLV
+577 VGLGVPMGLV

-596 QFRHELQAAAGG
+596 TVRQELQAAAG
-608 TASMT
+608 TASLLT
-613 EQIRRARRDR
+613 EQIRLARRTARRDR
-623 AAKT
+623 NSKS

>member
-1 MTTFMSFHPDIELSR
+1 
-16 GKCAQIAGC
+16 
-25 SLCLQAMAG
+25 MAG
-34 PSEIFVFKDALIVL
+34 PSDIYIFKDALIVL

-74 ALGPF
+74 ALGPH
-79 GLGRLAEHSRA
+79 GLGRLADYSRA
-90 IAWLTVTGERQIAF
+90 IDWLTVTGEKQIAF

-140 STLSTVVI
+140 VVLSAAVI
-148 SLAAVWLGQPPA
+148 SLVALWLGQAAA

-165 GACLALS
+165 GSCLALS

-207 PLLFLISALG
+207 PLLFLVSALG
-217 GHSEGNVA
+217 GHSEGSVVQGVIVA
-225 QGIVI
+225 LVEAILAIAVI
-230 ALIEAVV
+230 AI
-237 AIGIIALV
+237 V

-273 AVGSGVIAAYAGLSM
+273 AVGSGVIASLAGLSM

-333 SFIWREPL
+333 SFIWREPV
-341 LVIGGFAAMMIAK
+341 LVIGGFMAMMAAK
-354 SVLIAPLCRL
+354 TALLVPLCRL
-364 FGVPWAA
+364 FGIPWAA
-371 SVETA
+371 SVETG

-391 LATQFGLIDAGIAA
+391 LAAQFNLVDPGVAAGV
-405 ALLAVVSLTMATLP
+405 LAVVSLTMGTLP
-419 FVSLIARRAAQR
+419 FVSLFARRAAQR
-431 VARDAPATALPPD
+431 VAKQVTGDAPATQLPPS

-456 RVGQLVCDMLDRH
+456 RVGQLVCDLLDKH
-469 QIPYIAADRD
+469 EISYIAADHD
-479 APRVERWRKLGR
+479 AVRVERWRKLGR
-491 PVYFGDASNPLF
+491 PVYFGDASNSLF
-503 LQRCGIDEAVGVI
+503 LQRCGVDEATGVI

-577 VGIGVPMGLV
+577 VGLGVPMGLV

-596 QFRHELQAAAGG
+596 QVRNELQAAAGG
-608 TASMT
+608 TGSMT
-613 EQIRRARRDR
+613 ARIRHARREK
-623 AAKT
+623 AAKP

>member
-1 MTTFMSFHPDIELSR
+1 
-16 GKCAQIAGC
+16 
-25 SLCLQAMAG
+25 MAG
-34 PSEIFVFKDALIVL
+34 SAEIFVFKDALIVL
-48 GTAAVVAPVVHR
+48 GTAAIVAPVVHR
-60 LKISPVLGFLVVGA
+60 LKISPILGFLVVGA
-74 ALGPF
+74 LLGPY
-79 GLGRLAEHSRA
+79 GLGQLADLSRT
-90 IAWLTVTGERQIAF
+90 IDWLTVTGEKQIAF

-117 GLELSMRRLITMRRL
+117 GMELSMRRLTTMRRL

-140 STLSTVVI
+140 ICLTALVI
-148 SLAAVWLGQPPA
+148 SLGALWLGQPPA

-217 GHSEGNVA
+217 GNSEGSVV
-225 QGIVI
+225 QGVVI
-230 ALIEAVV
+230 ALVEAIIAVGVIAVV
-237 AIGIIALV
+237 
-245 GRLVLKPLFRLAAST
+245 GRVVLKPLFRLAAGT

-273 AVGSGVIAAYAGLSM
+273 AVGSGVIASVAGLSM

-325 SVGMHIDL
+325 SVGMPIDL
-333 SFIWREPL
+333 GFIWREPL
-341 LVIGGFAAMMIAK
+341 LVAGGFLAMIVAK
-354 SVLIAPLCRL
+354 TVLLAPLCRL
-364 FGVPWAA
+364 FGVPW
-371 SVETA
+371 STSMETG

-391 LATQFGLIDAGIAA
+391 LATQFGLIDAAVAA
-405 ALLAVVSLTMATLP
+405 GVLAMVSLTMGTLP
-419 FVSLIARRAAQR
+419 FMALAARRIHKYLDIETPLR
-431 VARDAPATALPPD
+431 PASTLLPPD

-456 RVGQLVCDMLDRH
+456 RVGQLVCDLLDKH
-469 QIPYIAADRD
+469 EIAYLATDKD
-479 APRVERWRKLGR
+479 VALVERWHNLGR
-491 PVYFGDASNPLF
+491 PIYYGDASNPIY
-503 LQRCGIDEAVGVI
+503 LQRCGIDEAAGVI

-522 AVDDVVRAVR
+522 VVDDVVRAVR

-552 LYTLA
+552 LYTLD

-577 VGIGVPMGLV
+577 VGLGVPMGLV

-596 QFRHELQAAAGG
+596 TVRRELQSAAG
-608 TASMT
+608 TTSLLT
-613 EQIRRARRDR
+613 EQIRQARQTARRDR
-623 AAKT
+623 RSKS

>member
-1 MTTFMSFHPDIELSR
+1 
-16 GKCAQIAGC
+16 
-25 SLCLQAMAG
+25 MAG
-34 PSEIFVFKDALIVL
+34 SSEIFVFKDALIIL

-60 LKISPVLGFLVVGA
+60 LKISPVLGFFAVGA
-74 ALGPF
+74 ALGPH
-79 GLGRLAEHSRA
+79 GLGRLADYSLA
-90 IAWLTVTGERQIAF
+90 IDWLTVTGDKQVAF

-117 GLELSMRRLITMRRL
+117 GLELSMRRLLTMRRL

-140 STLSTVVI
+140 TLLTTVVI
-148 SLAAVWLGQPPA
+148 SFGALWFGQAPA

-172 STAIVMELLSGQRRM
+172 STALVMEVLSGQRRM

-193 TSFAI
+193 SSFAI

-207 PLLFLISALG
+207 PLLFLIGALG
-217 GHSEGNVA
+217 RAADSTSVA
-225 QGIVI
+225 QGVVI
-230 ALIEAVV
+230 ALVEAAV
-237 AIGIIALV
+237 AIAVIAVV
-245 GRLVLKPLFRLAAST
+245 GRLVLKPLFKLAAGT

-288 ALGAFIAGL
+288 ALGAFVAGL

-333 SFIWREPL
+333 GFIWREPL
-341 LVIGGFAAMMIAK
+341 LVLGGFLAMMAIK
-354 SVLIAPLCRL
+354 SVLLAPLCRL
-364 FGVPWAA
+364 FGVPLGA
-371 SVETA
+371 SVETS

-391 LATQFGLIDAGIAA
+391 LAVQVGLVAADVSAG
-405 ALLAVVSLTMATLP
+405 LLAVVSLSMATLP
-419 FVSLIARRAAQR
+419 FIALFARRFGQYF
-431 VARDAPATALPPD
+431 ARETPSDPLFTVLPPE

-456 RVGQLVCDMLDRH
+456 RVGQLVCGLLEEHD
-469 QIPYIAADRD
+469 IAYIAADRD
-479 APRVERWRKLGR
+479 TALVERWRKLGR
-491 PVYFGDASNPLF
+491 PIYYGDASNPLF
-503 LQRCGIDEAVGVI
+503 LRRCGIDEATGVI
-516 VTIDTA
+516 VTLDTS

-532 ARRPDVM
+532 ARRADVM

-552 LYTLA
+552 LYTLK

-577 VGIGVPMGLV
+577 VGLGVPMGLV

-596 QFRHELQAAAGG
+596 TVRHELQSAAGS
-608 TASMT
+608 ASSLT
-613 EQIRRARRDR
+613 EQIRQARRDR
-623 AAKT
+623 TSKS